1 MASLGQRFGTLLP
14 NRDCAIAVLVVSTA
28 PVGARY
34 RRGECRCVKGKNRA
48 DWRYQRGSTRQPV
61 NIEVSLLE
69 RAGRDP
75 RLSTISRLARALG
88 IPAATLL
95 DEID

>member
-1 MASLGQRFGTLLP
+1 LC
-14 NRDCAIAVLVVSTA
+14 RDAQLE
-28 PVGARY
+28 RY
-34 RRGECRCVKGKNRA
+34 RPGEWRWVKNRA
-48 DWRYQRGSTRQPV
+48 DWRYQRGSIRQPV

-69 RAGRDP
+69 RSGRDP

>member
-1 MASLGQRFGTLLP
+1 MAAVDAREQFARNLRAQRL
-14 NRDCAIAVLVVSTA
+14 
-28 PVGARY
+28 
-34 RRGECRCVKGKNRA
+34 RRGLSQEALGEASGLHR
-48 DWRYQRGSTRQPV
+48 T
-61 NIEVSLLE
+61 EVSLLE

-95 DEID
+95 DGID

>member
-1 MASLGQRFGTLLP
+1 M
-14 NRDCAIAVLVVSTA
+14 A
-28 PVGARY
+28 PVEPREQFAHNLRTQ
-34 RRGECRCVKGKNRA
+34 RR
-48 DWRYQRGSTRQPV
+48 QRGLSQEALGHASGLHRT
-61 NIEVSLLE
+61 ETSLLE